1 MRPFLTP
8 RRQIIVPVPFRH
20 TLAIAAALC
29 IVLVGACRRAP
40 SPPDVV
46 LITVD
51 TLRAD
56 RVGCY
61 GDREGTTPE
70 IDRLCAESA
79 RFDPALSPAPLTL
92 PAHAT
97 MMTGLLPPEHGLRN
111 NGAFALA
118 PRFTTIAEVL
128 AARGY
133 ATAAFVA
140 ALPLERRTG
149 LDQGFAVY
157 DDQLPP
163 GRGDFGYAE
172 RPAGAI
178 IDRAL
183 SWWGQQDSRPRFLWV
198 HLFEP
203 HDPYEPPADARAR
216 FPEDPY
222 RGEVFT
228 ADREVG
234 RLFAALRASGDWY
247 PTIVALTSD
256 HGESL
261 GEHGEK
267 THGLLPYEATL
278 RVPMIVKGAA
288 QAPRGLQGPATLA
301 DLAPTLLALSG
312 TPSTGMRGRS
322 LFDARARGGFEA
334 YGEAVAPAL
343 DFNWAPLFALRRGTW
358 KIVSGPE
365 GKGDATGDALYD
377 LAGDPHETRNV
388 AREHP
393 QHLSQLRDALRR
405 LRDALERA
413 PDPQASRAV
422 DSDTHERLAALGY
435 TAGGGHLPAPDPD
448 ARHPVDMLWL
458 AEEINDASDLS
469 PDALDT
475 TIPRLEA
482 LARQDPR
489 NHLIARR
496 LATAYQRRGDHA
508 AAARSFTRAHN
519 LGYRDERLVREALS
533 LFVRAAAA
541 EDEAGRGRRAWALL
555 SEAHALDAGAPAV
568 REARATWLA
577 RHGRGAEARIE
588 LEALVKRAPERASAW
603 RQLGLLYLSE
613 RRYAPAVEALA
624 TARRLHS
631 DPDTLFALGEA
642 YHLAGDVPRSREAF
656 RAFLTSAPGQ
666 DVHRRRHATDRLR

>member
-1 MRPFLTP
+1 M
-8 RRQIIVPVPFRH
+8 
-20 TLAIAAALC
+20 
-29 IVLVGACRRAP
+29 
-40 SPPDVV
+40 

-61 GDREGTTPE
+61 GDATGATPE

-97 MMTGLLPPEHGLRN
+97 IMTGLLPPEHGVRN

-118 PRFTTIAEVL
+118 PRFTTIAEAL

-133 ATAAFVA
+133 ATAAFIA

-149 LDQGFAVY
+149 VDQGFEVY
-157 DDQLPP
+157 DDALPS

-172 RPAGAI
+172 RPAAAI
-178 IDRAL
+178 VDRAVA
-183 SWWGQQDSRPRFLWV
+183 WWGQEDARPRFLWL

-216 FPEDPY
+216 FPGDPY

-228 ADREVG
+228 VDREIG
-234 RLFAALRASGDWY
+234 RLFAALRASGDWDHAVV
-247 PTIVALTSD
+247 TLTAD

-278 RVPMIVKGAA
+278 RVPMIVKGAEGA
-288 QAPRGLQGPATLA
+288 QAPRGLRGPSTLA
-301 DLAPTLLALSG
+301 DLAPTLLALAGASG
-312 TPSTGMRGRS
+312 TGVPGRS
-322 LFDARARGGFEA
+322 LFDSGAGGGFEA

-343 DFNWAPLFALRRGTW
+343 DFNWAPLFALRRGRW
-358 KIVSGPE
+358 KIVSGPD
-365 GKGDATGDALYD
+365 GKGSATGDALYD
-377 LAGDPHETRNV
+377 LASDPHETQNV
-388 AREHP
+388 AR
-393 QHLSQLRDALRR
+393 QHRRQLDQLRDGLRR

-413 PDPQASRAV
+413 PDPQSGRAI
-422 DSDTHERLAALGY
+422 DDDTRERLAALGY
-435 TAGGGHLPAPDPD
+435 AAGGGSLALPDPA
-448 ARHPVDMLWL
+448 ARHPLDMLGL
-458 AEEINDASDLS
+458 ADEINDASDLS
-469 PDALDT
+469 PGALAT
-475 TIPRLEA
+475 TIRRLEA
-482 LARQDPR
+482 LAKRDPR

-508 AAARSFTRAHN
+508 AAARSFHRAHD
-519 LGYRDERLVREALS
+519 LGYRDARLVSEALS
-533 LFVRAAAA
+533 LYVRAAAA

-555 SEAHALDAGAPAV
+555 SEAHALDAHAPVV
-568 REARATWLA
+568 REARATWRA

-588 LEALVKRAPERASAW
+588 LEALVKEVPDRASAW

-613 RRYAPAVEALA
+613 RRYTPAVKALEN
-624 TARRLHS
+624 ARRLHS
-631 DPDTLFALGEA
+631 DPDALFALGEA
-642 YHLAGDVPRSREAF
+642 YHLAGDLPRSRDTF
-656 RAFLTSAPGQ
+656 RAFLTTASSQ
-666 DVHRRRHATDRLR
+666 DVQRRRHATDRLR